1 MTADDYEQAAATIA
15 VWRADGLMPWRCWEA
30 VTQGRLHPWERD
42 LTDWWHVA
50 EAIAEDRSSARTGA
64 AINMRDAA

>member
-1 MTADDYEQAAATIA
+1 MTADDYEQARLTIA
-15 VWRADGLMPWRCWEA
+15 VWRADGLLPWRCWEA

-50 EAIAEDRSSARTGA
+50 RPSQRTAPAPAQARQST
-64 AINMRDAA
+64 